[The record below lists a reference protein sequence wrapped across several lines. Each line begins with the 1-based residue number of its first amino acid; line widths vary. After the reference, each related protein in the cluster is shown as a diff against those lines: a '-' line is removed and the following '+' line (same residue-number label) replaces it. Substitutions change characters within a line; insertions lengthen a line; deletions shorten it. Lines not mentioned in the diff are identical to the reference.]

1 MGLGF
6 RHSLLEVPISALK
19 LPLKLDDPASIR
31 NAVRDNAFETIV
43 GPVDFK
49 KGPFPNTS
57 LTRVVAGQW
66 RKGKKWPI
74 ELVIVDNK
82 LAPNVPVGGAPEAMP
97 YA

>member
-1 MGLGF
+1 MTQQ
-6 RHSLLEVPISALK
+6 
-19 LPLKLDDPASIR
+19 LDDPASIR
-31 NAVRDNAFETIV
+31 NAVRDNSFNTVV

-57 LTRVVAGQW
+57 LTKVAAGQW
-66 RKGKKWPI
+66 RKGKKWPL

-82 LAPNVPVGGAPEAMP
+82 LAPDVPVGGEPEPMT

>member
-1 MGLGF
+1 
-6 RHSLLEVPISALK
+6 
-19 LPLKLDDPASIR
+19 
-31 NAVRDNAFETIV
+31 
-43 GPVDFK
+43 VDFK